1 MAYLYR
7 AWCLFGVGSAFFP
20 GVQTDNITGIAGI
33 ASARTHD
40 TVDAHQVYSPPHAS
54 RWQDR
59 FAEPAHWEIL
69 KDIEITSLIDNGST
83 EIRKI
88 PNDHAYM
95 DVFKEMLGTDAPA
108 ERGRGSV
115 CKRRYISCSCVH
127 LLTLSKR
134 NSHYHVL

>member
-20 GVQTDNITGIAGI
+20 GVQTDNITGIAGT

-40 TVDAHQVYSPPHAS
+40 TVDAHQVYSPPHTS

-95 DVFKEMLGTDAPA
+95 DVVKKMLSTGVSL
-108 ERGRGSV
+108 GRFINSV
-115 CKRRYISCSCVH
+115 CERRYIS
-127 LLTLSKR
+127 
-134 NSHYHVL
+134 